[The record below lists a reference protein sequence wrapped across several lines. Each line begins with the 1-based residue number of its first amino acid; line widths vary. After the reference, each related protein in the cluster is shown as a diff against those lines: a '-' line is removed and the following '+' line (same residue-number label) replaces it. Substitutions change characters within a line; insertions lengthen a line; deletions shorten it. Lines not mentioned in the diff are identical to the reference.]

1 MVRVRARAAGE
12 GLRGKLSGDPAV
24 VQTAAVALLHGY
36 DPIRL
41 FSLPAD
47 EYELMLA
54 GLAKAEEITA
64 EKHRKLADYV
74 SSKTAGLTARSIT
87 RWIARSF
94 RKS

>member
-1 MVRVRARAAGE
+1 
-12 GLRGKLSGDPAV
+12 
-24 VQTAAVALLHGY
+24 
-36 DPIRL
+36 
-41 FSLPAD
+41 
-47 EYELMLA
+47 MLA